1 MVPSSCA
8 KEAIY
13 VEFDSFIK
21 VRMAS
26 DLDRHCWRI
35 VHGSNSDV
43 RHYFYLEKEAESEM
57 ATLMNH
63 SLTAKSSQDAKP
75 VQESETAISQLELA
89 DLKARVMHLSHRQ
102 TERENFTDVQHIL
115 LKKVLSPSGQA
126 AHSQSLYSL
135 NSLIWQNGR
144 LEFEALSQSAADWQA
159 LLNELNGF
167 DRWKTAPQVVQTH
180 RSAIQGATQ
189 GATQA
194 PPNGQ
199 SQVAYILKAHLWA
212 QATSASSTPSTKSAP

>member
-1 MVPSSCA
+1 MLNLIHSSRS
-8 KEAIY
+8 EWRQTWT
-13 VEFDSFIK
+13 D
-21 VRMAS
+21 MAS
-26 DLDRHCWRI
+26 ALSMGAI
-35 VHGSNSDV
+35 LMSGTI
-43 RHYFYLEKEAESEM
+43 FYLEKEAEREM
-57 ATLMNH
+57 TTLMNH

-89 DLKARVMHLSHRQ
+89 DLKARVMYLSHRQ

-126 AHSQSLYSL
+126 AHSQSFYSL

-144 LEFEALSQSAADWQA
+144 LEFEALSQSVADWQA

-212 QATSASSTPSTKSAP
+212 QATSASSTPTTKSAP

>member
-1 MVPSSCA
+1 MLNLIHSSRS
-8 KEAIY
+8 EWRQTWT
-13 VEFDSFIK
+13 D
-21 VRMAS
+21 MAS
-26 DLDRHCWRI
+26 ALCMGAI
-35 VHGSNSDV
+35 LMSGTI
-43 RHYFYLEKEAESEM
+43 FYLEKEAEREM
-57 ATLMNH
+57 TTLMNH

-89 DLKARVMHLSHRQ
+89 DLKARVMYLSHRQ

-115 LKKVLSPSGQA
+115 LKNVLSPSGQA
-126 AHSQSLYSL
+126 ALSQSLYSL

-144 LEFEALSQSAADWQA
+144 LEFEALSQSVADWQA

-167 DRWKTAPQVVQTH
+167 DRWKTTPQVVQTH
-180 RSAIQGATQ
+180 RSAIQ

-212 QATSASSTPSTKSAP
+212 QATSASSTPTTKSAP

>member
-1 MVPSSCA
+1 MLNLIHSSRS
-8 KEAIY
+8 EWRQTWI
-13 VEFDSFIK
+13 D
-21 VRMAS
+21 MAS
-26 DLDRHCWRI
+26 ALCMGAI
-35 VHGSNSDV
+35 LMSGTI
-43 RHYFYLEKEAESEM
+43 FYLEKEAEREM
-57 ATLMNH
+57 TTLMNH
-63 SLTAKSSQDAKP
+63 SLTAKSSQDANP

-89 DLKARVMHLSHRQ
+89 DLKARVMYLSHRQ
-102 TERENFTDVQHIL
+102 IERENFTDVQHIL
-115 LKKVLSPSGQA
+115 LKNVLSPSGQA
-126 AHSQSLYSL
+126 ALSQSLYSL

-144 LEFEALSQSAADWQA
+144 LEFEALSQSVADWQA

-180 RSAIQGATQ
+180 RSATQ

-212 QATSASSTPSTKSAP
+212 QATSASSTPTTKSAP

>member
-1 MVPSSCA
+1 MGAMLMSGT
-8 KEAIY
+8 I
-13 VEFDSFIK
+13 
-21 VRMAS
+21 
-26 DLDRHCWRI
+26 
-35 VHGSNSDV
+35 
-43 RHYFYLEKEAESEM
+43 FYLEKEAESEM

-126 AHSQSLYSL
+126 AHSQSL

-189 GATQA
+189 GAPHVTTQA

-212 QATSASSTPSTKSAP
+212 QATSASSTPTTKSAP

>member
-1 MVPSSCA
+1 MLNLIHSSRS
-8 KEAIY
+8 EWRQTWT
-13 VEFDSFIK
+13 D
-21 VRMAS
+21 MAS
-26 DLDRHCWRI
+26 ALCMGAI
-35 VHGSNSDV
+35 LMSGTI
-43 RHYFYLEKEAESEM
+43 FYLEKEAEREM
-57 ATLMNH
+57 TTLMNH

-89 DLKARVMHLSHRQ
+89 DLKARVMYLSQRQ

-115 LKKVLSPSGQA
+115 LKKVLSPPGQA
-126 AHSQSLYSL
+126 THSQSL

-180 RSAIQGATQ
+180 RSATQGATQ
-189 GATQA
+189 EATQGAPHVTTQA

>member
-1 MVPSSCA
+1 MLNLIHSSRSEWRQTWTDMAGALCMG
-8 KEAIY
+8 AILM
-13 VEFDSFIK
+13 SGTI
-21 VRMAS
+21 
-26 DLDRHCWRI
+26 
-35 VHGSNSDV
+35 
-43 RHYFYLEKEAESEM
+43 FYLEKEAEREM
-57 ATLMNH
+57 TTLMNH

-102 TERENFTDVQHIL
+102 IERENFTDVQHIL
-115 LKKVLSPSGQA
+115 LKNVLSPSGQA
-126 AHSQSLYSL
+126 ALSQSLYSL

-212 QATSASSTPSTKSAP
+212 QATSASSTPTTKSAP

>member
-1 MVPSSCA
+1 MLNLIHSSRS
-8 KEAIY
+8 KWRQTWT
-13 VEFDSFIK
+13 D
-21 VRMAS
+21 MAS
-26 DLDRHCWRI
+26 ALCMGAI
-35 VHGSNSDV
+35 LMSGTI
-43 RHYFYLEKEAESEM
+43 FYLEKEAEREM
-57 ATLMNH
+57 TTLMNH

-89 DLKARVMHLSHRQ
+89 DLKARVMYLSHRQ
-102 TERENFTDVQHIL
+102 IERENFTDVQHIL
-115 LKKVLSPSGQA
+115 LKNVLSPSGQA
-126 AHSQSLYSL
+126 ALSQSLYSL

-212 QATSASSTPSTKSAP
+212 QATSASSTPTTKSAP

>member
-1 MVPSSCA
+1 MLNLIHSSRS
-8 KEAIY
+8 EWRQTWI
-13 VEFDSFIK
+13 D
-21 VRMAS
+21 MAS
-26 DLDRHCWRI
+26 ALCMGAI
-35 VHGSNSDV
+35 LMSGTI
-43 RHYFYLEKEAESEM
+43 FYLEKEAEREM
-57 ATLMNH
+57 TTLMNH

-89 DLKARVMHLSHRQ
+89 DLKARVMYLSHRQ

-115 LKKVLSPSGQA
+115 LKKVLSPSGQS

-135 NSLIWQNGR
+135 SSLIWQNGR

>member
-1 MVPSSCA
+1 MLNLIHSSRSEWRQTWTDIAGALCMG
-8 KEAIY
+8 AILM
-13 VEFDSFIK
+13 SGTI
-21 VRMAS
+21 
-26 DLDRHCWRI
+26 
-35 VHGSNSDV
+35 
-43 RHYFYLEKEAESEM
+43 FYLEKEAEREM
-57 ATLMNH
+57 TTLMNH

-89 DLKARVMHLSHRQ
+89 DLKARVMYLSHRQ

-126 AHSQSLYSL
+126 AHSQSLNSL

-167 DRWKTAPQVVQTH
+167 DRWRTAPQVVQTH

-194 PPNGQ
+194 PSNGQ

-212 QATSASSTPSTKSAP
+212 QATSASSTPTTKSAP

>member
-1 MVPSSCA
+1 MLNLIHSSRS
-8 KEAIY
+8 EWRQTWI
-13 VEFDSFIK
+13 D
-21 VRMAS
+21 MAS
-26 DLDRHCWRI
+26 ALCMGAI
-35 VHGSNSDV
+35 LMSGTI
-43 RHYFYLEKEAESEM
+43 FYLEKEAEREM
-57 ATLMNH
+57 TTLMNH

-75 VQESETAISQLELA
+75 LQESETAISQLELA
-89 DLKARVMHLSHRQ
+89 DLKARVMYLSHRQ
-102 TERENFTDVQHIL
+102 IERENFTDVQHIL
-115 LKKVLSPSGQA
+115 LKNVLSPSGQA
-126 AHSQSLYSL
+126 ALSQSLYSL

-189 GATQA
+189 A

-212 QATSASSTPSTKSAP
+212 QATSASSTPTTKSAP

>member
-1 MVPSSCA
+1 MLNLIHSSRS
-8 KEAIY
+8 EWRQTWI
-13 VEFDSFIK
+13 D
-21 VRMAS
+21 MAS
-26 DLDRHCWRI
+26 ALCMGAI
-35 VHGSNSDV
+35 LMSGTI
-43 RHYFYLEKEAESEM
+43 FYLEKEAEREM
-57 ATLMNH
+57 TTLMNH

-89 DLKARVMHLSHRQ
+89 DLKARVMYLSHRQ
-102 TERENFTDVQHIL
+102 IERENFTDVQHIL

-126 AHSQSLYSL
+126 VLSQSLYSL

-189 GATQA
+189 A

-212 QATSASSTPSTKSAP
+212 QATSASSTPTTKSAP

>member
-1 MVPSSCA
+1 MLNLIHSSRS
-8 KEAIY
+8 EWRQTWI
-13 VEFDSFIK
+13 D
-21 VRMAS
+21 MAS
-26 DLDRHCWRI
+26 ALCMGAI
-35 VHGSNSDV
+35 LMSGTI
-43 RHYFYLEKEAESEM
+43 FYLEKEAEREM
-57 ATLMNH
+57 TTLMNH

-89 DLKARVMHLSHRQ
+89 DLKARVMYLSHRQ
-102 TERENFTDVQHIL
+102 IERENFTDVQHIL
-115 LKKVLSPSGQA
+115 LKNVLSPSGQA
-126 AHSQSLYSL
+126 AHSQSFYSL

-189 GATQA
+189 A

-212 QATSASSTPSTKSAP
+212 QATSASSTPTTKSAP

>member
-1 MVPSSCA
+1 MLNLIHSSRS
-8 KEAIY
+8 EWRQTWI
-13 VEFDSFIK
+13 D
-21 VRMAS
+21 MAS
-26 DLDRHCWRI
+26 ALCMGAI
-35 VHGSNSDV
+35 LMSGTI
-43 RHYFYLEKEAESEM
+43 FYLEKEAEREM
-57 ATLMNH
+57 TTLMNH

-89 DLKARVMHLSHRQ
+89 DLKARVMYLSHRQ
-102 TERENFTDVQHIL
+102 IERENFTDVQHIL
-115 LKKVLSPSGQA
+115 LKNVLSPSGQA
-126 AHSQSLYSL
+126 ALSQSLYSL

-144 LEFEALSQSAADWQA
+144 LEFEALSQSAADWQG

-180 RSAIQGATQ
+180 RSAIQ

>member
-1 MVPSSCA
+1 
-8 KEAIY
+8 
-13 VEFDSFIK
+13 
-21 VRMAS
+21 
-26 DLDRHCWRI
+26 
-35 VHGSNSDV
+35 
-43 RHYFYLEKEAESEM
+43 
-57 ATLMNH
+57 
-63 SLTAKSSQDAKP
+63 
-75 VQESETAISQLELA
+75 
-89 DLKARVMHLSHRQ
+89 
-102 TERENFTDVQHIL
+102 VQHIL

-126 AHSQSLYSL
+126 AHSQSLNSL

>member
-1 MVPSSCA
+1 MLNLIHSSRS
-8 KEAIY
+8 EWRQTWI
-13 VEFDSFIK
+13 D
-21 VRMAS
+21 MAS
-26 DLDRHCWRI
+26 ALCMGAI
-35 VHGSNSDV
+35 LMSGTI
-43 RHYFYLEKEAESEM
+43 FYLEKEAEREM
-57 ATLMNH
+57 TTLMNH

-89 DLKARVMHLSHRQ
+89 DLKARVMYLSHRQ
-102 TERENFTDVQHIL
+102 IERENFTDVQHIL
-115 LKKVLSPSGQA
+115 LKNVLSPSGQA
-126 AHSQSLYSL
+126 ALSQSLYSL

-212 QATSASSTPSTKSAP
+212 QATSASSTPTTKTAP

>member
-1 MVPSSCA
+1 MLNLIHSSRS
-8 KEAIY
+8 EWRQTWI
-13 VEFDSFIK
+13 D
-21 VRMAS
+21 MAS
-26 DLDRHCWRI
+26 ALCMGVI
-35 VHGSNSDV
+35 LISGTI
-43 RHYFYLEKEAESEM
+43 FYLEKEAEREM
-57 ATLMNH
+57 TTLMNH

-126 AHSQSLYSL
+126 AHSQSL

-144 LEFEALSQSAADWQA
+144 LEFEALSQSAADWQG

-189 GATQA
+189 GTTQGAPHVTTQA

>member
-1 MVPSSCA
+1 MLNLIHSSRS
-8 KEAIY
+8 EWRQTWI
-13 VEFDSFIK
+13 D
-21 VRMAS
+21 MAS
-26 DLDRHCWRI
+26 ALCMGAI
-35 VHGSNSDV
+35 LMSGTI
-43 RHYFYLEKEAESEM
+43 FYLEKEAEREM
-57 ATLMNH
+57 TTLMNH
-63 SLTAKSSQDAKP
+63 SLTAKSSQDANP

-89 DLKARVMHLSHRQ
+89 DLKARVMYLSHRQ
-102 TERENFTDVQHIL
+102 IERENFTDVQHIL
-115 LKKVLSPSGQA
+115 LKNVLSPSGQA
-126 AHSQSLYSL
+126 ALSQSLYSL

-189 GATQA
+189 GATQGAPHVTTQA

>member
-1 MVPSSCA
+1 MLNLIHSSRS
-8 KEAIY
+8 KWRQTWI
-13 VEFDSFIK
+13 D
-21 VRMAS
+21 MAS
-26 DLDRHCWRI
+26 ALCMGAI
-35 VHGSNSDV
+35 LMSGTI
-43 RHYFYLEKEAESEM
+43 FYLEKEAEREM
-57 ATLMNH
+57 TTLMNH

-89 DLKARVMHLSHRQ
+89 DLKARVMYLSHRQ
-102 TERENFTDVQHIL
+102 IERENFTDVQHIL
-115 LKKVLSPSGQA
+115 LKNVLSPSGQA
-126 AHSQSLYSL
+126 ALSQSLYSL

-180 RSAIQGATQ
+180 RFAIQGAPHVT
-189 GATQA
+189 TQA

-212 QATSASSTPSTKSAP
+212 QATSASSTPTTKSAP

>member
-1 MVPSSCA
+1 MT
-8 KEAIY
+8 
-13 VEFDSFIK
+13 
-21 VRMAS
+21 
-26 DLDRHCWRI
+26 
-35 VHGSNSDV
+35 
-43 RHYFYLEKEAESEM
+43 
-57 ATLMNH
+57 TLMNH

-115 LKKVLSPSGQA
+115 LKNVLSPSGQA
-126 AHSQSLYSL
+126 ALSQSLYSL

-194 PPNGQ
+194 PPTGQ

-212 QATSASSTPSTKSAP
+212 QATSASSTPTTKSAP

>member
-1 MVPSSCA
+1 MLNLIHSSRS
-8 KEAIY
+8 EWRQTWI
-13 VEFDSFIK
+13 D
-21 VRMAS
+21 MAS
-26 DLDRHCWRI
+26 ALCMGAI
-35 VHGSNSDV
+35 LMSGTI
-43 RHYFYLEKEAESEM
+43 FYLEKEAEREM
-57 ATLMNH
+57 TTLMNH

-89 DLKARVMHLSHRQ
+89 DLKARVMYLSHRQ
-102 TERENFTDVQHIL
+102 IERENFTDVQHIL

-126 AHSQSLYSL
+126 AHSQSLNSL

>member
-1 MVPSSCA
+1 MLNLIHSSRS
-8 KEAIY
+8 EWRQTWI
-13 VEFDSFIK
+13 D
-21 VRMAS
+21 MAS
-26 DLDRHCWRI
+26 ALCMGAI
-35 VHGSNSDV
+35 LMSGTI
-43 RHYFYLEKEAESEM
+43 FYLEKEAEREM
-57 ATLMNH
+57 TTLMNH

-89 DLKARVMHLSHRQ
+89 DLKARVMYLSHRQ

-126 AHSQSLYSL
+126 AHSQSFYSL
-135 NSLIWQNGR
+135 NSLIWQNGK
-144 LEFEALSQSAADWQA
+144 LEFEVLSQSAADWQA

-189 GATQA
+189 A

-212 QATSASSTPSTKSAP
+212 QATSASSTPTTKSAP

>member
-1 MVPSSCA
+1 MLNLIHSSRSEWCQTWTDIA
-8 KEAIY
+8 GALCMGAILM
-13 VEFDSFIK
+13 SGTI
-21 VRMAS
+21 
-26 DLDRHCWRI
+26 
-35 VHGSNSDV
+35 
-43 RHYFYLEKEAESEM
+43 FYLEKEAEREM
-57 ATLMNH
+57 TTLMNH
-63 SLTAKSSQDAKP
+63 SLTAKSSQDANP

-89 DLKARVMHLSHRQ
+89 DLKARVMYLSHRQ
-102 TERENFTDVQHIL
+102 IERENFTDVQHIL
-115 LKKVLSPSGQA
+115 LKNVLSPSGQA
-126 AHSQSLYSL
+126 ALSQSLYSL

-189 GATQA
+189 A

-212 QATSASSTPSTKSAP
+212 QATSASSTPTTKSAP

>member
-1 MVPSSCA
+1 MLNLIHSSRS
-8 KEAIY
+8 EWRQTWI
-13 VEFDSFIK
+13 D
-21 VRMAS
+21 MAS
-26 DLDRHCWRI
+26 ALCMGAI
-35 VHGSNSDV
+35 LMSGTI
-43 RHYFYLEKEAESEM
+43 FYLEKEAEREM
-57 ATLMNH
+57 TTLMNH

-89 DLKARVMHLSHRQ
+89 DLKARVMYLSHRQ

-126 AHSQSLYSL
+126 AHSQSL

-189 GATQA
+189 A

-212 QATSASSTPSTKSAP
+212 QATSASSTPTTKSAP

>member
-1 MVPSSCA
+1 MLNLIHSSRS
-8 KEAIY
+8 EWRQTWI
-13 VEFDSFIK
+13 D
-21 VRMAS
+21 MAS
-26 DLDRHCWRI
+26 ALCMGAI
-35 VHGSNSDV
+35 LMSGTI
-43 RHYFYLEKEAESEM
+43 FYLEKEAEREM
-57 ATLMNH
+57 TTLMNH

-89 DLKARVMHLSHRQ
+89 DLKARVMYLSHRQ

-115 LKKVLSPSGQA
+115 LKNVLSPSGQA
-126 AHSQSLYSL
+126 AHSQSLNSL

-212 QATSASSTPSTKSAP
+212 QATSASSTPTTKSAP

>member
-1 MVPSSCA
+1 MLNLIHSSRS
-8 KEAIY
+8 EWRQTWI
-13 VEFDSFIK
+13 D
-21 VRMAS
+21 MAS
-26 DLDRHCWRI
+26 ALCMGAI
-35 VHGSNSDV
+35 LMSGTI
-43 RHYFYLEKEAESEM
+43 FYLEKEAEREM
-57 ATLMNH
+57 TTLMNH

-89 DLKARVMHLSHRQ
+89 DLKARVMYLSHRQ
-102 TERENFTDVQHIL
+102 IERENFTDVQHIL

-126 AHSQSLYSL
+126 AHSQSFYSL

-144 LEFEALSQSAADWQA
+144 LEFEALSQSAADWQG

-167 DRWKTAPQVVQTH
+167 ERWKTTPQVVQTH

-212 QATSASSTPSTKSAP
+212 QATSASSTPTTKSAP